1 MATPPLRPGPAAS
14 ERGDLILPAVGLV
27 YVAAGV
33 VFGVAY
39 LVGGVTSSLFPT
51 GWILPAVLV
60 ITGGL
65 MALRRR
71 FDIVGALWAAL
82 TLAVF
87 LIDLDVYFVGL
98 ELRLVDPAAFDATII
113 VGALGL
119 VTLILRPRFRS

>member
-14 ERGDLILPAVGLV
+14 ERGDLILRAVGLV

-119 VTLILRPRFRS
+119 VTLILRPRFRD